1 MENTLEL
8 GNQSRGTNLMTIETD
23 FSLCTLRQL
32 FKARYWVDA
41 KCDSDRI
48 RYLEKEIQ
56 KRCAFIR
63 ERINGTPSAAPE
75 WGTRFRPYGFITG
88 VVFLSCSI
96 GPFAAVKFLDLINVI
111 HDVHGDQLT
120 LSGVWAIL
128 TLPFAVLTFMIGGI
142 MDAGRVVQWL
152 ELTGRQEPQTKP
164 ASDLF
169 FDHQSPADTILDRVE
184 PACPIGT
191 QVGSEPI
198 RKRSR
203 RSTKR
208 HEPLGAVKQPKPG
221 SPSRVGA
228 EPVE

>member
-8 GNQSRGTNLMTIETD
+8 GNQSSGTNSMTIEAD

-41 KCDSDRI
+41 KCDFARS
-48 RYLEKEIQ
+48 RYLEREIQ

-75 WGTRFRPYGFITG
+75 SGTRFRPYGFIFG
-88 VVFLSCSI
+88 VLFLSCSI
-96 GPFAAVKFLDLINVI
+96 GPFAAVKFLDLINVV

-120 LSGVWAIL
+120 LSGVWALL
-128 TLPFAVLTFMIGGI
+128 TLPFAVLTFMIGAT
-142 MDAGRVVQWL
+142 MDAGRVVQWF
-152 ELTGRQEPQTKP
+152 ELTGRQEPQTNP
-164 ASDLF
+164 ATDLLVE
-169 FDHQSPADTILDRVE
+169 HQSPADTMLDMVE
-184 PACPIGT
+184 SACPIGT

-208 HEPLGAVKQPKPG
+208 HEPLRAVKQPKPG
-221 SPSRVGA
+221 APSRVGA
-228 EPVE
+228 EPVD